1 MKKLFKALIVI
12 GGTAF
17 AGYTGAKVYRAA
29 KLARKIEGILP
40 AHLESFCGE
49 TPDLR
54 CMVQMRTMIKVSIRI
69 TLSPKALA
77 KFDNLTEFVY
87 DFIRENQPGLLRY
100 KLIVE
105 GIEKREEEE
114 QELSYSEPDEG

>member
-17 AGYTGAKVYRAA
+17 AGYTGAKLYRAV

-40 AHLESFCGE
+40 EHLESICGE
-49 TPDLR
+49 SPELR
-54 CMVQMRTMIKVSIRI
+54 CMVQMRTMIKVNIRV
-69 TLSPKALA
+69 TLSPEALA
-77 KFDNLTEFVY
+77 KFENLTETVY
-87 DFIRENQPGLLRY
+87 DFIRENQPALLRY

-105 GIEKREEEE
+105 GIEKHEEEE